1 MKIAFDLDDTLIPT
15 RQPFSSGSRRLG
27 FPLGLAYKEKLRT
40 GAVELLQGVAAEHE
54 VWIYTTSLRGAF
66 YLKTWFSLWGIKLA
80 GIVNKQVH
88 DKRVAG
94 SRFSGFSKAPALF
107 GISVLID
114 DLPGVQIECENQGCH
129 AMIIAPSDV
138 DWAITVQQKIREID
152 SLRKKSTPLL

>member
-40 GAVELLQGVAAEHE
+40 GAVELLQGLAAEHE
-54 VWIYTTSLRGAF
+54 VWIYTTSLRGTL

-88 DKRVAG
+88 DKRVVG
-94 SRFSGFSKAPALF
+94 SKFSDFSKAPALF

-114 DLPGVQIECENQGCH
+114 DLPGVQIECEHQGSH
-129 AMIIAPSDV
+129 AIIIAPSDD
-138 DWAITVQQKIREID
+138 DWTRIVREELKNIEKRT
-152 SLRKKSTPLL
+152 S